1 LAVAG
6 IAGVPLDRLVQ
17 RDSQRQVRRVM
28 AITGM
33 VALVAIAMGVMT
45 MIALQAR
52 NEAQTLRV
60 SSDAFIDELLTDGRE
75 DLIAVGRIDILDRFN
90 ERSLRFFER
99 LGDPSRLPPDSL
111 QLWARNLQAIGEDET
126 KKKPED
132 RDLDK
137 ALTFFR
143 SARTATEE
151 LLKREP
157 ENPDRIFA
165 HGHSVYWIGR
175 VDELRRDLAAAEVHY
190 LQFRDLGL
198 KLVEVD
204 PKSSR
209 AALQRG
215 YGELNIGILEFE
227 KEQYLRAGKIFDQ
240 AIEWFEEAH
249 KRTPDD
255 RPTQG
260 ELANAYAWRF
270 DTHYKLDEFE
280 EALAARTKSLR
291 ITRSMIAEEPDDT
304 EAQFSEI
311 IAMRAIAMTRC
322 RLGDAENAQSDLAEI
337 VPKMRRLTS
346 IDPGNGEWAAFRDVL
361 EASVSDVATKGK
373 CSANFN

>member
-1 LAVAG
+1 MAV
-6 IAGVPLDRLVQ
+6 
-17 RDSQRQVRRVM
+17 
-28 AITGM
+28 TGM

-52 NEAQTLRV
+52 NEAQTLRA
-60 SSDAFIDELLTDGRE
+60 SSDAFIDELLTDGRV
-75 DLIAVGRIDILDRFN
+75 DLQAVGRIDILDRFN

-126 KKKPED
+126 KKKSEE

-143 SARTATEE
+143 SAHTATAE

-157 ENPDRIFA
+157 ENSDRIFA

-175 VDELRRDLAAAEVHY
+175 VDELRRDLAPAEVHY

-198 KLVEVD
+198 KLLKVE

-227 KEQYLRAGKIFDQ
+227 NEQFLRAGKIFDQ
-240 AIEWFEEAH
+240 AIDWFEEAH
-249 KRTPDD
+249 KRAPND

-270 DTHYKLDEFE
+270 DTYYKLDEFE
-280 EALAARTKSLR
+280 EALAARLKSLR
-291 ITRSMIAEEPDDT
+291 IIRSMIAEEPDDA

-311 IAMRAIAMTRC
+311 IAMRAIALTRC
-322 RLGDAENAQSDLAEI
+322 GLGDADGAKLGLAEI
-337 VPKMRRLTS
+337 EPRMQRLTDL
-346 IDPGNGEWAAFRDVL
+346 DPDNGEWATFNGVL
-361 EASVSDVATKGK
+361 EESISTVSRQGNCNADTE
-373 CSANFN
+373 